1 MAGASRCLVF
11 WAVSRSLLRCRSHR
25 ECGHAGGHTGL
36 PPAETARPVRRE
48 RPPVGSSTRND
59 CFLVVEDRSSQRC
72 MAGSPPIIYLNNAA
86 TTWPK
91 PPEVLEAVRQSLAL
105 PVFGSG
111 RTTGSQGED
120 YVTLA
125 REALASLLAAD
136 PPEHVVFT
144 QNATDSLNLLIQGFL
159 AGCEAGCRVIT
170 TALDHNSVLRPLHE
184 LERQGRIRLTVLP
197 FEDGAV
203 SPESVEAAVTPD
215 TRLMVT
221 AHGSNVL
228 GSVQDVSGIG
238 EVLHDHG
245 VFFIVD
251 GAQTAGHIPVDLRA
265 LPVDAYV
272 FTGHKGLFGIPGT
285 GGFYLRDPES
295 VAPVRYGG
303 TGTDSFSL
311 FQPPGMPERFEAG
324 THNHPGLAA
333 LAAGANYI
341 ASIGVAAIAEKAERQ
356 TAFLIR
362 ELKKE
367 PNVTVY
373 NEHPSL
379 PIISFNI
386 QGMENDDVGFILA
399 RAYGVVARTGL
410 HCAPL
415 VHRAIDDGIG
425 SVRLSLS
432 WFTTDEECRT
442 TARAVQE
449 IARNANSSIGS
460 S

>member
-1 MAGASRCLVF
+1 M
-11 WAVSRSLLRCRSHR
+11 
-25 ECGHAGGHTGL
+25 
-36 PPAETARPVRRE
+36 P
-48 RPPVGSSTRND
+48 RNP
-59 CFLVVEDRSSQRC
+59 S
-72 MAGSPPIIYLNNAA
+72 IIYVNNAA

-91 PPEVLEAVRQSLAL
+91 PPEVLEAARLSLAL

-125 REALASLLAAD
+125 REAVASLLAAD

-144 QNATDSLNLLIQGFL
+144 QNATDSLNLLIRGFL
-159 AGCEAGCRVIT
+159 AEKEAGCHVLT
-170 TALDHNSVLRPLHE
+170 TELDHNSVLRPLHE

-197 FEDGAV
+197 FEDG
-203 SPESVEAAVTPD
+203 SVHPDTVDAAITPD

-221 AHGSNVL
+221 THGSNVL
-228 GSVQDVSGIG
+228 GSVQDVSRVG

-245 VFFIVD
+245 VSFIVD
-251 GAQTAGHIPVDLRA
+251 GAQTAGHIPVNLRD
-265 LPVDAYV
+265 LPVDAYA
-272 FTGHKGLFGIPGT
+272 FTGHKGLFGIAGT

-311 FQPPGMPERFEAG
+311 FQPREMPERFESG
-324 THNHPGLAA
+324 THNYPGLAA
-333 LAAGANYI
+333 LAAGVNYI

-356 TAFLIR
+356 TGFIIG
-362 ELKKE
+362 ELTKE
-367 PNVTVY
+367 PNITVY

-386 QGMENDDVGFILA
+386 RGIENDDVGFILA

-415 VHRAIDDGIG
+415 LHRAIDGGAG

-432 WFTTDEECRT
+432 WFTTDEECRI
-442 TARAVQE
+442 TARAIRE
-449 IARNANSSIGS
+449 IARNADSSVGS
-460 S
+460 P

>member
-1 MAGASRCLVF
+1 MAEG
-11 WAVSRSLLRCRSHR
+11 
-25 ECGHAGGHTGL
+25 
-36 PPAETARPVRRE
+36 
-48 RPPVGSSTRND
+48 
-59 CFLVVEDRSSQRC
+59 
-72 MAGSPPIIYLNNAA
+72 PPIIYLNNAA

-120 YVTLA
+120 YITLA
-125 REALASLLAAD
+125 REALSALFVAD

-144 QNATDSLNLLIQGFL
+144 QNATDSLNLLIQGSL
-159 AGCEAGCRVIT
+159 AGCEAGCRVLT

-197 FEDGAV
+197 FEENGTV
-203 SPESVEAAVTPD
+203 SPESVEAAITPD

-228 GSVQDVSGIG
+228 GSVQDISRIG

-245 VFFIVD
+245 VFFIAD
-251 GAQTAGHIPVDLRA
+251 GAQTAGHIPINLRA

-311 FQPPGMPERFEAG
+311 FQPREMPERFESG
-324 THNHPGLAA
+324 THNYPGLAA
-333 LAAGANYI
+333 LAAGANYV
-341 ASIGVAAIAEKAERQ
+341 ASIGVKAVAEKAERQ

-373 NEHPSL
+373 NESPSL
-379 PIISFNI
+379 PIVSFNI
-386 QGMENDDVGFILA
+386 RGMENDDVGFILA
-399 RAYGVVARTGL
+399 RAYGVIARTGL

-415 VHRAIDDGIG
+415 VHRAIDGGSG

-432 WFTTDEECRT
+432 WFTTDEECRL
-442 TARAVQE
+442 TARAVKE
-449 IARNANSSIGS
+449 IARNADSSVDS
-460 S
+460 P

>member
-1 MAGASRCLVF
+1 MS
-11 WAVSRSLLRCRSHR
+11 
-25 ECGHAGGHTGL
+25 
-36 PPAETARPVRRE
+36 PTAD
-48 RPPVGSSTRND
+48 RPPIVY
-59 CFLVVEDRSSQRC
+59 V
-72 MAGSPPIIYLNNAA
+72 NNAA

-91 PPEVLEAVRQSLAL
+91 PPEVLEAARLSLAL

-125 REALASLLAAD
+125 REAVASLLAAD

-159 AGCEAGCRVIT
+159 AEKEAGCHVLT
-170 TALDHNSVLRPLHE
+170 TELDHNSVLRPLHE

-197 FEDGAV
+197 FEDGSV
-203 SPESVEAAVTPD
+203 HPDTVEAAITPD

-228 GSVQDVSGIG
+228 GSVQDVSRIG

-245 VFFIVD
+245 VSFIVD
-251 GAQTAGHIPVDLRA
+251 GAQTAGHIPVNLRD
-265 LPVDAYV
+265 LPVDAYA
-272 FTGHKGLFGIPGT
+272 FTGHKGLFGIAGT

-311 FQPPGMPERFEAG
+311 FQPREMPERFESG
-324 THNHPGLAA
+324 THNYPGLAA
-333 LAAGANYI
+333 LAAGVNYI

-356 TAFLIR
+356 TGFIIG
-362 ELKKE
+362 ELTKE
-367 PNVTVY
+367 PNITVY

-386 QGMENDDVGFILA
+386 RGIENDDVGFILA

-415 VHRAIDDGIG
+415 LHRAIDGGKG

-432 WFTTDEECRT
+432 WFTTDEECRI
-442 TARAVQE
+442 TARAIRE
-449 IARNANSSIGS
+449 IARNADS
-460 S
+460 

>member
-1 MAGASRCLVF
+1 MV
-11 WAVSRSLLRCRSHR
+11 
-25 ECGHAGGHTGL
+25 
-36 PPAETARPVRRE
+36 E
-48 RPPVGSSTRND
+48 R
-59 CFLVVEDRSSQRC
+59 
-72 MAGSPPIIYLNNAA
+72 PPIIYLNNAA

-120 YVTLA
+120 SITLA
-125 REALASLLAAD
+125 REALSALLVAD

-144 QNATDSLNLLIQGFL
+144 QNATDSLNLLLQGFL
-159 AGCEAGCRVIT
+159 AKEAGCHVLT
-170 TALDHNSVLRPLHE
+170 TELDHNSVLRPLHE

-197 FEDGAV
+197 FEKGSVRPD
-203 SPESVEAAVTPD
+203 SVEAAITPD

-228 GSVQDVSGIG
+228 GSVQEIAGIG
-238 EVLHDHG
+238 ESLHDHG
-245 VFFIVD
+245 IFFIVD
-251 GAQTAGHIPVDLRA
+251 GAQTAGHIPVDLRE
-265 LPVDAYV
+265 LPADAYV

-311 FQPPGMPERFEAG
+311 FHPREMPERFESG
-324 THNHPGLAA
+324 THNYPGLAA

-341 ASIGVAAIAEKAERQ
+341 ASVGVKAVSEKAERQ
-356 TAFLIR
+356 TAFLIGA
-362 ELKKE
+362 LKSE
-367 PNVTVY
+367 PNITVY
-373 NEHPSL
+373 NESPSL
-379 PIISFNI
+379 PIVSFNI
-386 QGMENDDVGFILA
+386 HGMENDDVGFILA
-399 RAYGVVARTGL
+399 RVYGIVARTGL

-415 VHRAIDDGIG
+415 VHRAIDGG
-425 SVRLSLS
+425 QGCVRLSLS

-442 TARAVQE
+442 AAGAVKE
-449 IARNANSSIGS
+449 IAKNANSSFGS
-460 S
+460 P

>member
-1 MAGASRCLVF
+1 MAG
-11 WAVSRSLLRCRSHR
+11 
-25 ECGHAGGHTGL
+25 
-36 PPAETARPVRRE
+36 
-48 RPPVGSSTRND
+48 N
-59 CFLVVEDRSSQRC
+59 
-72 MAGSPPIIYLNNAA
+72 PPIIYLNNAA

-120 YVTLA
+120 YITLA

-159 AGCEAGCRVIT
+159 AGKEAGCHVIT
-170 TALDHNSVLRPLHE
+170 TALDHNSVLRPLYE
-184 LERQGRIRLTVLP
+184 LERQHCIRLTVLP
-197 FEDGAV
+197 VEDGAV
-203 SPESVEAAVTPD
+203 SPESVEAAITPD

-228 GSVQDVSGIG
+228 GSVQDISRIG

-251 GAQTAGHIPVDLRA
+251 GAQTAGHIPINLRK
-265 LPVDAYV
+265 LPADAYV

-285 GGFYLRDPES
+285 GGFYLQDPES

-303 TGTDSFSL
+303 TGTDSFL
-311 FQPPGMPERFEAG
+311 LTHPRGMPERFESG
-324 THNHPGLAA
+324 THNYPGLAA
-333 LAAGANYI
+333 LAAGVSYV
-341 ASIGVAAIAEKAERQ
+341 ASVGVTAIMEKAERQ
-356 TAFLIR
+356 TALFIR
-362 ELKKE
+362 ELKEE
-367 PNVTVY
+367 PNITVY
-373 NEHPSL
+373 NASPSL
-379 PIISFNI
+379 PIVSFNI
-386 QGMENDDVGFILA
+386 RGMENDDVGFILA

-415 VHRAIDDGIG
+415 VHRAIDGGKG

-432 WFTTDEECRT
+432 WLTTDEECRIA
-442 TARAVQE
+442 ARAVRE
-449 IARNANSSIGS
+449 IAQNADSSVGS
-460 S
+460 P

>member
-1 MAGASRCLVF
+1 M
-11 WAVSRSLLRCRSHR
+11 
-25 ECGHAGGHTGL
+25 
-36 PPAETARPVRRE
+36 PK
-48 RPPVGSSTRND
+48 N
-59 CFLVVEDRSSQRC
+59 
-72 MAGSPPIIYLNNAA
+72 PPIIYVNNAA

-91 PPEVLEAVRQSLAL
+91 PPEVLEAARLSLAL

-125 REALASLLAAD
+125 REAVASLLAAD

-144 QNATDSLNLLIQGFL
+144 QNATDSLNLLIRGFL
-159 AGCEAGCRVIT
+159 AEKEAGCHVLT
-170 TALDHNSVLRPLHE
+170 TELDHNSVLRPLHE

-197 FEDGAV
+197 FEDG
-203 SPESVEAAVTPD
+203 SVHPDTVDAAITPD

-221 AHGSNVL
+221 THGSNVL
-228 GSVQDVSGIG
+228 GSVQDVSRVG

-245 VFFIVD
+245 VSFIVD
-251 GAQTAGHIPVDLRA
+251 GAQTAGHIPVNLRD
-265 LPVDAYV
+265 LPVDAYA
-272 FTGHKGLFGIPGT
+272 FTGHKGLFGIAGT

-311 FQPPGMPERFEAG
+311 FQPREMPERFESG
-324 THNHPGLAA
+324 THNYPGLAA
-333 LAAGANYI
+333 LAAGVNYI

-356 TAFLIR
+356 TGFIIG
-362 ELKKE
+362 ELTKE
-367 PNVTVY
+367 PNITVY

-386 QGMENDDVGFILA
+386 RGIENDDVGFILT

-415 VHRAIDDGIG
+415 VHKAIDGGAG

-432 WFTTDEECRT
+432 WFTTDEECRI
-442 TARAVQE
+442 TARAIRE
-449 IARNANSSIGS
+449 IARNADSSVGS
-460 S
+460 P